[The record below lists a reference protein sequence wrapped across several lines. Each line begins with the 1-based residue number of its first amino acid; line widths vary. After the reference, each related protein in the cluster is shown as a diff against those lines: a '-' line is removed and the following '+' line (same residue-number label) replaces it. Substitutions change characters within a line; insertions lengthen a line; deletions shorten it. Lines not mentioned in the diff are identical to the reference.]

1 MILVPYL
8 YMESTRRMDRMNF
21 RRPEFRQTRENE
33 NQDVGCAAEAA
44 GTDGGRECGEG
55 ESAKRENN
63 CFEAP
68 LTTTSCARVWCA
80 AAKEWYYPEFSSAY
94 RPHAAFELRFSH
106 KLPGVLYSTSV
117 HNDARRRGYWRKTE
131 VEPRFSRPLP
141 PLRKSR
147 FEWAGF
153 GFSAARPSGR
163 QGGNAKSLRSRKMLA
178 FRARFAVGIRCDRD
192 SQNQEQ
198 GVSCV
203 S

>member
-1 MILVPYL
+1 
-8 YMESTRRMDRMNF
+8 MDRMNF

-106 KLPGVLYSTSV
+106 KLREFCTALLYTTMPGGAAIGGKRRLNPDFRGLSPLSG
-117 HNDARRRGYWRKTE
+117 NRGSNGQASAFLLRARR
-131 VEPRFSRPLP
+131 
-141 PLRKSR
+141 
-147 FEWAGF
+147 
-153 GFSAARPSGR
+153 
-163 QGGNAKSLRSRKMLA
+163 
-178 FRARFAVGIRCDRD
+178 AVREAT
-192 SQNQEQ
+192 QNL
-198 GVSCV
+198 
-203 S
+203 